1 MAGSDGK
8 SGTGVKERNRGKE
21 LTSKDKNSFNLLVP
35 VSIGELIDK
44 ITILEIKEENM
55 TGIKLENVKRE
66 LQFLRFILNDKNID
80 IDSKKIN
87 DLKLVNKKLWDIED
101 RIRTKEK
108 VQEFDKEFIQ
118 IARSVYKEN
127 DVRSSIK
134 KEINKKFN
142 SEIIEEKSYEDY

>member
-1 MAGSDGK
+1 
-8 SGTGVKERNRGKE
+8 
-21 LTSKDKNSFNLLVP
+21 
-35 VSIGELIDK
+35 
-44 ITILEIKEENM
+44 M